1 MNSFIDPPHIDY
13 KILEAVKKQTSYN
26 GKVDSL
32 INRVKTL
39 REEELANARSA
50 WMEDLEES
58 NLRKQIR
65 LNTASVAEEIVQAN
79 KAVLMVRRAAL
90 YYMLK
95 KEHNKYVDE
104 LKAMGKTLYIK
115 H

>member
-13 KILEAVKKQTSYN
+13 KILEAVKKQTAYN
-26 GKVDSL
+26 DKMDSL

-39 REEELANARSA
+39 REEELANSRSA

-65 LNTASVAEEIVQAN
+65 LNTATVAEEIVQAN

>member
-1 MNSFIDPPHIDY
+1 MNTFIDPPRIDY
-13 KILEAVKKQTSYN
+13 KILEAIKKQTSYI
-26 GKVDSL
+26 GKVDGLS
-32 INRVKTL
+32 NRVQTL
-39 REEELANARSA
+39 REEHLALTKSA
-50 WMEDLEES
+50 WMENLEES

-65 LNTASVAEEIVQAN
+65 LNTATVAEEIVQAN
-79 KAVLMVRRAAL
+79 KSVLMVRRAAL

-95 KEHNKYVDE
+95 KEHNIYVDE